1 MFTDKNEF
9 SKRLFDFR
17 DGICK
22 IKRMY
27 ELQQTTFVEIEL
39 DNSPFEK
46 TPGLRCIVRVYDIE
60 DEAWLFNINLKAFMM
75 KNNRFVMTGF
85 LAQESDITGWNRRTL
100 HSTRMELRNKS
111 ISGEYKIDYARK
123 EKNAYAINLFI

>member
-17 DGICK
+17 DGICR

-27 ELQQTTFVEIEL
+27 ESQQTTFVEIEL
-39 DNSPFEK
+39 DKSPFEK
-46 TPGLRCIVRVYDIE
+46 TPDLHWFVRIYDIE
-60 DEAWLFNINLKAFMM
+60 DEVWLFNIYLKAFMM
-75 KNNRFVMTGF
+75 RNNQFIMTGF
-85 LAQESDITGWNRRTL
+85 LTQESDTTGWNKRKL